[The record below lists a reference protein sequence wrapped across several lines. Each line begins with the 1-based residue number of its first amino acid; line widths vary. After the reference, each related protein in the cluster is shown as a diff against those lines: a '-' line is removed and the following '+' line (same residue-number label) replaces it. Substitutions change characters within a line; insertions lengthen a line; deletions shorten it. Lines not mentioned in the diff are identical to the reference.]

1 MKTLIAALLSLCLA
15 PALLAQGVSLRAT
28 NGVAYGTL
36 TLNNQYTYAP
46 ATATVFTDT
55 DYNGVYSF
63 YTTTAYG
70 NQVATNSTGKALQW
84 DNEGLFDSVW
94 TLRDAPNGTVNYYM
108 IYDGTGWKDSWG
120 NDVDGVVSGINNTV
134 SAFRTLVTNGAVSL
148 PDDVWQPDIVNGSG
162 TLNLNNNYQRLTIDG
177 ASSGSFDISALANT
191 ATGRP
196 RWTVLKIYNS
206 SGSSCAITFSY
217 TTRHLNTAIS
227 AIADDKVA
235 IVSVYDD
242 GLGNS
247 DSIVTASKV
256 EP

>member
-1 MKTLIAALLSLCLA
+1 MKTPLTILYLLSSILVTLA
-15 PALLAQGVSLRAT
+15 AVGGG
-28 NGVAYGTL
+28 GVAITPGRVQGGTL

-46 ATATVFTDT
+46 VTVTTTNVGYAGVYLFAGTDT
-55 DYNGVYSF
+55 
-63 YTTTAYG
+63 YG
-70 NQVATNSTGKALQW
+70 KQYATNSSGACLSW
-84 DNEGLFDSVW
+84 DSSGAYFFAWLLSDGVGGTVYFID
-94 TLRDAPNGTVNYYM
+94 NGTDWVTALSDPTDITGVTVNTY
-108 IYDGTGWKDSWG
+108 T
-120 NDVDGVVSGINNTV
+120 
-134 SAFRTLVTNGAVSL
+134 AFRTISANGAVSL
-148 PDDVWQPDIVNGSG
+148 PDDVWQPDIVNGTG

-177 ASSGSFDISALANT
+177 ASSGSFEISALANT

-235 IVSVYDD
+235 IVSIYDD